1 MYGDGSVLIHVQP
14 NQTVYME
21 YEKATSK
28 RSNPKVNFLIEELGE
43 LITVNDLRISGDKS
57 PSFNLQG
64 SIKGVRKLTLSAS
77 KVGHISKSGSI
88 TAELHRNNLS
98 TVAISLGSL
107 TLEYGAKLTFSH
119 GGELDIG
126 YLTMRKK
133 TLLSAQY
140 FDIKSTAIDVEGEGK
155 ITTTEQAKERG
166 LGRGNET
173 DGVGSGAG
181 HGGYG
186 GGYDVHGSGEAYGSY
201 TFPTHPGSVGG
212 GRNGGF
218 GGSVLKVR

>member
-126 YLTMRKK
+126 YLTMRQK

-140 FDIKSTAIDVEGEGK
+140 FDIKSTVRVMEDMEEVMMFMVVGKPMDPTLFLLIPEAWEEGEM
-155 ITTTEQAKERG
+155 EDLVEVFLR
-166 LGRGNET
+166 
-173 DGVGSGAG
+173 
-181 HGGYG
+181 
-186 GGYDVHGSGEAYGSY
+186 
-201 TFPTHPGSVGG
+201 
-212 GRNGGF
+212 
-218 GGSVLKVR
+218 